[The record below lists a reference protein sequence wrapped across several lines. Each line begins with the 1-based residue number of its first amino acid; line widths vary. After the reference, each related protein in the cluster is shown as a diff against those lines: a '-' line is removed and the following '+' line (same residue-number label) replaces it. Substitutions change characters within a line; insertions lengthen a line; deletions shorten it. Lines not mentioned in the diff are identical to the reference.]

1 MEKKKFWE
9 TGFGKFLTKAGGV
22 VPEIL
27 DIGGKAITGNFS
39 GAIEEVGDLL
49 KKKAVEDEQAREL
62 YKEFEMFKMTFAKE
76 CFELEVD
83 DRKDARDLYKTDDIM
98 QKIFAIVFLVG
109 YGLLS
114 WYLLSILM
122 GTSQLPKLAETM
134 ITMIWTGTSSKLSTI
149 IDFFF
154 GGSVKK

>member
-1 MEKKKFWE
+1 MEKKKFWN

-49 KKKAVEDEQAREL
+49 QKKSIDDESARSL
-62 YKEFEMFKMTFAKE
+62 YKEFEIFKMTFAKE
-76 CFELEVD
+76 CFELEAE
-83 DRKDARDLYKTDDIM
+83 DRKDARGLYKTDDII
-98 QKIFAIVFLVG
+98 QKLFSIVFLIG

-122 GTSQLPKLAETM
+122 GTSEMPQLAETM

-149 IDFFF
+149 VDFFF